1 MSGLGTLS
9 TLPPELRIQIYNYV
23 LLDENEEMNVDLT
36 MRRKLSHQ
44 AERQRILRLKRLAA
58 EGRAFKPVA
67 EKNSLLYVS
76 KRISH
81 EACEVLYGGHKFKLR
96 TPRTLEWFLIHI
108 GENRQHIR
116 HICVTNQ
123 FEMRDVPAVGRI
135 TDVLVGARNLRSL
148 ALRPMVEEYVET
160 YGRTRTIR
168 FFGDVDIDF
177 SQTNVDAIVTR
188 LALVSVKLL
197 KSLYQVQKSDDKIA
211 GVVDIF
217 HLGRYSC
224 ESAQEQLSAFW
235 KSAVERR
242 ISESEP

>member
-23 LLDENEEMNVDLT
+23 LLDKNEEIKVDLT
-36 MRRKLSHQ
+36 MRRKPSHQ

-67 EKNSLLYVS
+67 VENSLLYVS
-76 KRISH
+76 KRISN
-81 EACEVLYGGHKFKLR
+81 EACAVLYGGHKFKLR

-116 HICVTNQ
+116 HVCVTNE

-135 TDVLVGARNLRSL
+135 AEKLVGARNLRSL
-148 ALRPMVEEYVET
+148 TLRPVVEKYVET
-160 YGRTRTIR
+160 YGRTRTIH
-168 FFGDVDIDF
+168 FFDNVDIDL
-177 SQTNVDAIVTR
+177 SQTNVDAIITR
-188 LALVSVKLL
+188 LALVSEKLL
-197 KSLYQVQKSDDKIA
+197 KSLYRAQKSEDKIA

-217 HLGRYSC
+217 RLDRSPYK
-224 ESAQEQLSAFW
+224 SAQEQLSAFW
-235 KSAVERR
+235 KSAVEVR
-242 ISESEP
+242 IGEST